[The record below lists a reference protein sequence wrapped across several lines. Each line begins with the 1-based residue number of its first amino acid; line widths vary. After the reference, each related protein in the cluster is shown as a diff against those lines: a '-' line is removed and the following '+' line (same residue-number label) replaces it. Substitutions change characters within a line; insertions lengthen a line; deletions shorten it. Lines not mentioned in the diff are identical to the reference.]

1 MKAVKLVM
9 GIFSILVFGI
19 GMLLSLVNGLM
30 NDDIGITAETIS
42 GGIVVVLAVSAA
54 FLIAGIIGIAT
65 RSSKGGG
72 ITAGV
77 FYLFAALIGFAGLG
91 MYSDLVIWAIDLVV
105 WAVIAVILGIVFII
119 GSADLTKL
127 PRTKGS

>member
-1 MKAVKLVM
+1 MKTVKLVI
-9 GIFSILVFGI
+9 GIISILVFGI

-54 FLIAGIIGIAT
+54 FLIAGIIGITT

-72 ITAGV
+72 ITAGF
-77 FYLFAALIGFAGLG
+77 FYLLAALIGFVSLG
-91 MYSDLVIWAIDLVV
+91 MYNDLVIWAVDLVV
-105 WAVIAVILGIVFII
+105 WAVIAVILGAVFII
-119 GSADLTKL
+119 GSSNITKM
-127 PRTKGS
+127 PRT